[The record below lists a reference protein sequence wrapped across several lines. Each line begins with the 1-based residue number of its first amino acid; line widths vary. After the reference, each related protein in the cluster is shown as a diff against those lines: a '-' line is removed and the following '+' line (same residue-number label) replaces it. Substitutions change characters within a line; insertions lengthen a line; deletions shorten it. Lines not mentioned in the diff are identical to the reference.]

1 MRLERAV
8 VIGVMV
14 ACPLAATIAGYH
26 LGSSGDWHAQ
36 APIVSD
42 PGALPDF
49 SALVAAYSS
58 AVVSIAATQTVRA
71 SDPATG
77 GDVIVRTEGSGF
89 VVSPGGV
96 ILTSAHLVDHADTI
110 VVTLTDRRQ
119 FNARVLGQDGESDV
133 AVVDI
138 DAEELPTVKLG
149 ESSSVKPGEWVIAI
163 GSPFGL
169 EGTVTSGI
177 VSATFRY
184 LPEKPYVPFIQTDV
198 PMNPG
203 NSGGPLFNMKGDV
216 VGINVATY
224 SASGAYVGLSFAV
237 PIDVAVKVKDRL
249 LHNGRVRR
257 GSLGVNTQ
265 DLPERLADFRRPRH
279 TAGRARHC
287 RGGGRPSRQ
296 GWPGTRRRDLGHG
309 RHSHRPCYRSPAC
322 TTSI

>member
-1 MRLERAV
+1 
-8 VIGVMV
+8 
-14 ACPLAATIAGYH
+14 
-26 LGSSGDWHAQ
+26 
-36 APIVSD
+36 
-42 PGALPDF
+42 
-49 SALVAAYSS
+49 
-58 AVVSIAATQTVRA
+58 
-71 SDPATG
+71 
-77 GDVIVRTEGSGF
+77 
-89 VVSPGGV
+89 
-96 ILTSAHLVDHADTI
+96 
-110 VVTLTDRRQ
+110 
-119 FNARVLGQDGESDV
+119 VLGQDGESDV
-133 AVVDI
+133 AVVYI
-138 DAEELPTVKLG
+138 YAEELPTLKLA

-184 LPEKPYVPFIQTDV
+184 LPEKPYMPFIQTDV